1 MDEVI
6 PSLPF
11 QAGLKKGDAGKKL
24 QPRGL
29 FGPEMHGPFGFEL
42 APSKPFHRGAPDR
55 QIPAISQKFVQGDSR
70 VICHWPSTARE

>member
-11 QAGLKKGDAGKKL
+11 QAGLKKDEVGKKL

-29 FGPEMHGPFGFEL
+29 SGPEPGFT
-42 APSKPFHRGAPDR
+42 K
-55 QIPAISQKFVQGDSR
+55 QTSQVEVSEID
-70 VICHWPSTARE
+70 